1 MPKISNL
8 KKEKIS
14 EHVLSV
20 LLDKYPEPIFTA
32 HIAQEIARDE
42 EFIKKLLDDLKTKEL
57 ITLIDKNPKG
67 LKYSRRARWRLST
80 KAYTAYSNSTNNLN
94 TNNFTLNQNNQNN
107 SNSNSNNQNNNFPI
121 KKE

>member
-1 MPKISNL
+1 MPKISDI

-42 EFIKKLLDDLKTKEL
+42 EFIKKILEDLKTKEL
-57 ITLIDKNPKG
+57 ITLINKNPKG
-67 LKYSRRARWRLST
+67 LQYSRRTRWRLT
-80 KAYTAYSNSTNNLN
+80 NKAYLAYSNSLSNNLN
-94 TNNFTLNQNNQNN
+94 NLKKDE
-107 SNSNSNNQNNNFPI
+107 PI
-121 KKE
+121 NKEDILQE